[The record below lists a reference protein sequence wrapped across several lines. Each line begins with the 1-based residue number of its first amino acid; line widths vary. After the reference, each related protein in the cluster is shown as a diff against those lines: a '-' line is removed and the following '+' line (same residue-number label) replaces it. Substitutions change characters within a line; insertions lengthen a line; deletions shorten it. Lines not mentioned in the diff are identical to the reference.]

1 MQVEIAAEKD
11 AMRTH
16 KPTNTE
22 TDTSTHKKTTSLL
35 SGYMLR
41 LVGIVCFTQFLQQF
55 SGMNVLNN
63 FSPKLYE
70 ALVSNPNMMGFVG
83 NIVQLVATVPSALLV
98 DRLGRRP
105 LLIFGATFLA
115 LAWLVVGL
123 LGILAFQHPEHCY
136 KVVGCPVD
144 AVCDD
149 DARFTSQAMALD
161 YVCGLPPVTVTNTTT
176 SIPSTYAACAAAVDV
191 TNSDSFNLDCLYT
204 GDDGAPTAAQPYPY
218 IAPAAGYAFIAMTYV
233 VEFMYGMTLGP
244 VIWSYN
250 AEIAPV
256 AYRAQIGG
264 MSAASNLFF
273 NAVVVS
279 PVIGDLIAHIGFNTF
294 WIFVVIMLGAIG
306 FFYWIVETKD
316 LPIEVVTE
324 LWEAKLHCQ
333 YLEHPDPTKIGEEIE
348 DDVEDNDDA
357 VVADDV
363 GDDDK
368 GSGDGDDMDN
378 VDKENWA

>member
-1 MQVEIAAEKD
+1 
-11 AMRTH
+11 
-16 KPTNTE
+16 
-22 TDTSTHKKTTSLL
+22 
-35 SGYMLR
+35 
-41 LVGIVCFTQFLQQF
+41 
-55 SGMNVLNN
+55 
-63 FSPKLYE
+63 
-70 ALVSNPNMMGFVG
+70 MMGFVG

-136 KVVGCPVD
+136 KIIGCPVD

-316 LPIEVVTE
+316 LPIEVVTK
-324 LWEAKLHCQ
+324 LWEAKLNCQ
-333 YLEHPDPTKIGEEIE
+333 YLEHPDPTKIGEEID
-348 DDVEDNDDA
+348 DDVEDDDD
-357 VVADDV
+357 VADDV
-363 GDDDK
+363 GDDVKPGGDDK
-368 GSGDGDDMDN
+368 GNGDGDDMDN